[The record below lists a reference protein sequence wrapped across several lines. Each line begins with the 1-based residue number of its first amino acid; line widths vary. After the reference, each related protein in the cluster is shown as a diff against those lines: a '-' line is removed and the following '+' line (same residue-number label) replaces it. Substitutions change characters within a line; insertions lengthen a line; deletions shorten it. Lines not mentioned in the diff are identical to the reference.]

1 MELPKAVTQ
10 AYKEIIK
17 QLKLKFAFKQA
28 QSLWSTN
35 LIHKQQPGEHE
46 MLGTY
51 ITFSNGNLRTQTITE
66 RTNWIDLI
74 LDEIQLKKKKTV
86 NWKIPQ

>member
-1 MELPKAVTQ
+1 
-10 AYKEIIK
+10 
-17 QLKLKFAFKQA
+17 
-28 QSLWSTN
+28 
-35 LIHKQQPGEHE
+35 

-74 LDEIQLKKKKTV
+74 LDEIQLKKKISELKNTTV
-86 NWKIPQ
+86 ENMLICISRERWLEKNEIKIYMEHGDKVLIY

>member
-1 MELPKAVTQ
+1 
-10 AYKEIIK
+10 
-17 QLKLKFAFKQA
+17 
-28 QSLWSTN
+28 
-35 LIHKQQPGEHE
+35 

-74 LDEIQLKKKKTV
+74 LDEIQLKKKKNSELKNTTV
-86 NWKIPQ
+86 ENMLICISKER

>member
-1 MELPKAVTQ
+1 
-10 AYKEIIK
+10 
-17 QLKLKFAFKQA
+17 
-28 QSLWSTN
+28 
-35 LIHKQQPGEHE
+35 

-86 NWKIPQ
+86 N